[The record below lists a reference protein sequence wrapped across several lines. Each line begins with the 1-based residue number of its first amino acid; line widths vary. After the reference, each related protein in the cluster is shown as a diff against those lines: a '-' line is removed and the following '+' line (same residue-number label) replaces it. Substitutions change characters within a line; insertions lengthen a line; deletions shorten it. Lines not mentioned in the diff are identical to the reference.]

1 MEWALLRGQWSR
13 TGHFFVLPAVLRY
26 TLYFWYSVTELHI
39 WTLYLG
45 YRVYL
50 GYRRMGRAGNECP

>member
-1 MEWALLRGQWSR
+1 M
-13 TGHFFVLPAVLRY
+13 LPAVLRY

-50 GYRRMGRAGNECP
+50 GYSGWGEPVTSAPRNLGRLDYAGVG